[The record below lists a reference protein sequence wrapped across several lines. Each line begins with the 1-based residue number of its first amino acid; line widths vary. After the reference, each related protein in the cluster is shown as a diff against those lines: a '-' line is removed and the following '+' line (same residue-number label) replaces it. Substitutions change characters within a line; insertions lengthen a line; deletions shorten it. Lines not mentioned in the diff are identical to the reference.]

1 MRQPSDVQENPWFPA
16 CTSGR
21 FIARRNKTAP
31 ETGGWEKTMKIDLGQ
46 VQARDAEILEA
57 AEESCTVLLG
67 AGGGGITLPQ
77 VKGTKERYLVGDVEV
92 LEDHSVAMMF
102 RCFLPGEE
110 KERLF
115 MRFGIL
121 PRFRTRICLDLDLLD
136 NRTIF
141 TNRTPGTLKL
151 VVHGQR
157 RRALNWGWMKC
168 SMM

>member
-21 FIARRNKTAP
+21 FIARRNKTVP

-151 VVHGQR
+151 VVH
-157 RRALNWGWMKC
+157 L
-168 SMM
+168 SLIHI

>member
-57 AEESCTVLLG
+57 AEEGCTVLLG

-151 VVHGQR
+151 VVHGHRIR
-157 RRALNWGWMKC
+157 RE
-168 SMM
+168 